1 MRGEIGADRL
11 AVLLAHV
18 FRAALGEQARHLVAQ
33 YLHFCGREKAREEE
47 VTLALEVL
55 DLLWCQSHLASF
67 AASLP
72 RQSAQA
78 ILPPRHAGLKEVY
91 DLLQY

>member
-1 MRGEIGADRL
+1 MRSEIGADRL

-18 FRAALGEQARHLVAQ
+18 FRAALSEQARHLVAQ

-55 DLLWCQSHLASF
+55 DLLTCQMHVASF
-67 AASLP
+67 AAVAETRSLP
-72 RQSAQA
+72 HRG
-78 ILPPRHAGLKEVY
+78 RGFKEVY
-91 DLLQY
+91 VLRQR